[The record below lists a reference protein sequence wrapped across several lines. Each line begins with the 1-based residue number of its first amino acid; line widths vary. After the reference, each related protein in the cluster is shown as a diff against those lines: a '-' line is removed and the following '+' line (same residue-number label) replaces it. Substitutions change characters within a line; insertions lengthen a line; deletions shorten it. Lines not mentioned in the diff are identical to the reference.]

1 MKKVW
6 ISMTGD
12 ENCRSSAQASALDQL
27 SKVYDEHLLGPVRW
41 DRRWRNSRPTHHRV
55 SHLCPA
61 PLCKLC
67 PTGPA
72 RTQDRGASAAA
83 AAGHMRTGDA
93 EPAPSVSSSAA
104 SRFRSHFLQL
114 FPCGSG
120 WTDF

>member
-1 MKKVW
+1 
-6 ISMTGD
+6 MTGD

-41 DRRWRNSRPTHHRV
+41 DWRWRNSRLTHHSV

-61 PLCKLC
+61 PLRKLY
-67 PTGPA
+67 PTCPA
-72 RTQDRGASAAA
+72 RTQNAGASAAA
-83 AAGHMRTGDA
+83 AAAAEHMRTGDA